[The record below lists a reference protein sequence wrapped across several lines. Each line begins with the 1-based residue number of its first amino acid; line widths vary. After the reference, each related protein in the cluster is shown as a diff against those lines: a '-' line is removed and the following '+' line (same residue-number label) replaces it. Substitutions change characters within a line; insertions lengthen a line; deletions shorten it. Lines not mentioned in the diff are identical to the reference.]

1 MNTNC
6 TIADELIVIVI
17 LEWTHVE
24 DVSKLCRITKFQYL
38 QWILNWNFRK
48 ENDIMSNYDIG
59 YIFNRAFYIFYDLGV
74 LDNLGVDKSRQ
85 IMKKF
90 MKTTEGNALRP

>member
-1 MNTNC
+1 
-6 TIADELIVIVI
+6 
-17 LEWTHVE
+17 
-24 DVSKLCRITKFQYL
+24 
-38 QWILNWNFRK
+38 
-48 ENDIMSNYDIG
+48 MSNYDIG
-59 YIFNRAFYIFYDLGV
+59 YIFNRVFYIFDDLGV